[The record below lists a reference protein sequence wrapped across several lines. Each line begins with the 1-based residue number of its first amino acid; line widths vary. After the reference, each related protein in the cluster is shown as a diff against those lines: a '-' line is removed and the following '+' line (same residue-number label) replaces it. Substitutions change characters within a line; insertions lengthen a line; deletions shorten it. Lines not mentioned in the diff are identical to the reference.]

1 MQSQLADLE
10 AKQAKKRAAAKS
22 RKSKPPKGARKQSM
36 QKMSPGLNGNGNG
49 SGPKKGRK
57 SKDYREDDGDESE
70 EDSGTVT
77 LSQKQEL
84 AEKIQLADGETLNKA
99 IEIITTTT
107 SLGAVSTARAVV
119 TSSPLDHVFSP

>member
-1 MQSQLADLE
+1 
-10 AKQAKKRAAAKS
+10 
-22 RKSKPPKGARKQSM
+22 M